1 MNCWLALL
9 LLAAPAAVIARALDA
24 SPLLVFVLAA
34 LGIVP
39 LAGLIG
45 QSTEALAEH
54 LGQGIGGLLNATFGN
69 AAEIIIGLTALAAG
83 LPQVVQASL
92 AGSIIGNVLLVLGT
106 SMLIGGWRY
115 RRQQFQPRVAGQYAA
130 MLVLAVIGMAIPSL
144 LATIGE
150 STSPGAIVVRGI
162 ELHEL
167 SIGVAIILLMCYA
180 AYIAYSVFGLHASRE
195 DMLSQS
201 DSRPEKDEGE
211 KHDIVHKKA
220 LEREVVA
227 RQQSDERKPLAL
239 LATWWK
245 TTLWFPIAVLA
256 AVTAVTAIISEV
268 LVSSI
273 EPLTHQIGL
282 SPFFV
287 GLIIIPIVGN
297 AAEHFSAITS
307 ADHNHMDITMAIT
320 SGSSIQIALLAAP
333 ILVLFGALIGVPL
346 DLNFPLFEVVLLAW
360 RLHSLHSSVWMENRH
375 GWRACCCVLSISSLR
390 LVLSLHLLPEKIAL
404 PAQCYRSRP
413 DSPCAPSVSEISP
426 PWCRS
431 CSMTCQMIH
440 WRVNEYS
447 SPLYVPSKT

>member
-1 MNCWLALL
+1 MNRWLALL
-9 LLAAPAAVIARALDA
+9 LLAAPAAVLAEALHA
-24 SPLLVFVLAA
+24 SPLVTFVLAA
-34 LGIVP
+34 LGIIP

-45 QSTEALAEH
+45 QSTEVLAEH

-150 STSPGAIVVRGI
+150 STSPGAIVVRGF

-167 SIGVAIILLMCYA
+167 SIGVAIILLLCYA
-180 AYIAYSVFGLHASRE
+180 AYIAYSVFGLRASRE
-195 DMLSQS
+195 DMLSLS
-201 DSRPEKDEGE
+201 TSKSNNDVER
-211 KHDIVHKKA
+211 KHDTVHTKPPEEETVVRRKGE
-220 LEREVVA
+220 ERN
-227 RQQSDERKPLAL
+227 PLTL
-239 LATWWK
+239 LARWWS
-245 TTLWFPIAVLA
+245 TTLWLPIAVLA
-256 AVTAVTAIISEV
+256 GATAVTAVISEV
-268 LVSSI
+268 LVSTI
-273 EPLTHQIGL
+273 EPLTHQVGL

-287 GLIIIPIVGN
+287 GLIILPIVGN

-307 ADHNHMDITMAIT
+307 AYHNHMEITMAIT

-346 DLNFPLFEVVLLAW
+346 DLNFPLFEVGLFALVAALYALISLDGESTWLEGLLLCAFY
-360 RLHSLHSSVWMENRH
+360 LILAVSTFF
-375 GWRACCCVLSISSLR
+375 A
-390 LVLSLHLLPEKIAL
+390 PIA
-404 PAQCYRSRP
+404 
-413 DSPCAPSVSEISP
+413 
-426 PWCRS
+426 
-431 CSMTCQMIH
+431 
-440 WRVNEYS
+440 
-447 SPLYVPSKT
+447 